1 MQTKTESRILLTAL
15 FTAPIVFG
23 IAGVVSGVL
32 VPFSVFSIIAGLL
45 LLALIWQPWRW
56 FQKKK

>member
-1 MQTKTESRILLTAL
+1 MQAKTESRILLTAL

-23 IAGVVSGVL
+23 IAGIVAGVL
-32 VPFSVFSIIAGLL
+32 VPYSILSVIGGLV